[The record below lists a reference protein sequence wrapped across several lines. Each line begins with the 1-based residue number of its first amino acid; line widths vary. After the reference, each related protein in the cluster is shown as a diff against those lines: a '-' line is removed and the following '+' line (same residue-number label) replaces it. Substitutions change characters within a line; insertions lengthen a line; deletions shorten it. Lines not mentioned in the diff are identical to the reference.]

1 VYDIGIG
8 YHDVSIDERVLNTIV
23 DERVLN
29 TIVDPET
36 QHMCSIRIE

>member
-1 VYDIGIG
+1 MIGCVSSEVYDIGIG

-29 TIVDPET
+29 TIY
-36 QHMCSIRIE
+36 R

>member
-1 VYDIGIG
+1 MYDIGIG